1 MARPSTP
8 PLARQRHLRAAL
20 AQPGFRRLFVTR
32 LIAQFT
38 DGVFQ
43 ASLAGAVLFNPE
55 HQAHAADVAAGFA
68 IVLIP
73 YSLVG
78 PFAGVLLDR
87 WRRQRVLVGASLV
100 RALVVLIVAAE
111 VAAGVEGLL
120 FYATALVVVS
130 ASRFF
135 LSALSAS
142 LPHLVDVDDLVT
154 TNALSTTAGAVA
166 TTAGGAA
173 AVGARVLVGDGNA
186 AYATVAVV
194 AALLYLVAAL
204 AARAFGAD
212 ELGPDDV
219 ERSRRET
226 VSDVAHGLVDGAR
239 HVRARPTTLAA
250 LIAIGVHRLSYG
262 VTTVCTI
269 LLYRNYFSD
278 DGILRA
284 GLGGL
289 AQVVAAA
296 ALGGGFAA
304 AVTPAAT
311 RRLGY
316 VRWPAAL
323 LVGAAVAQL
332 ALGLQYTLPAMVAA
346 AVLLGF
352 IAQGIKI
359 CVDTLVQR
367 DIEDLYRGR
376 VFAFYDTLFNVT
388 LVAAAVLTA
397 VVLPEDGHAPASVVV
412 IAAAYLVTAAG
423 YLRWAPVRTVA
434 AGTTG

>member
-8 PLARQRHLRAAL
+8 QPARRQHLRAAL
-20 AQPGFRRLFVTR
+20 AQSGFRRLFRTR

-55 HQAHAADVAAGFA
+55 HQAHASDVAAGFA

-73 YSLVG
+73 YSLIG

-87 WRRQRVLVGASLV
+87 WRRQRVLVGASVV
-100 RALVVLIVAAE
+100 RGLVVLVAAAE
-111 VAAGVEGLL
+111 IAAGVEGLL

-130 ASRFF
+130 VSRFF

-142 LPHLVDVDDLVT
+142 LPHVVDDDDLVT

-166 TTAGGAA
+166 TTAGGAV
-173 AVGARVLVGDGNA
+173 AVGARALIGDGNS
-186 AYATVAVV
+186 AYALVAVIAAGIYLI
-194 AALLYLVAAL
+194 AALVP
-204 AARAFGAD
+204 RPFGAD

-226 VSDVAHGLVDGAR
+226 AADVVRGLVDGAR
-239 HVRARPTTLAA
+239 HLHARPSASAA
-250 LIAIGVHRLSYG
+250 LIAIGVHRLCYG

-269 LLYRNYFSD
+269 LLYRNYFAD
-278 DGILRA
+278 DGVFRA

-296 ALGGGFAA
+296 AVGGGLAA

-316 VRWPAAL
+316 VRWPAVL
-323 LVGAAVAQL
+323 LAGAAVAQL
-332 ALGLQYTLPAMVAA
+332 ALGLRYTLPAIVAA

-367 DIEDLYRGR
+367 DVEDLYRGR
-376 VFAFYDTLFNVT
+376 VFALYDTLVNVT
-388 LVAAAVLTA
+388 LVAAALLTA
-397 VVLPEDGHAPASVVV
+397 VVLPENGHSPGSVVV
-412 IAAAYLVTAAG
+412 IAVAYLLTAAAYLQ
-423 YLRWAPVRTVA
+423 LAPVTTAVA
-434 AGTTG
+434 STTA